1 MKANATQLLV
11 ILAPG
16 LLKPLCYSLNL
27 SFILPPT
34 LSSLPA
40 SHSFVVTYRP
50 CRRTPSSLNQV
61 CFPSSHRHHSALFTP
76 PPLSPLYPIM
86 PWGWNRKKK
95 NFFSFIYQ
103 SLPVLHSPS
112 IPCCGLSSTHTHTP
126 RHTHVP
132 GEEVDSRSLSAAVW
146 LNRPVSSYCWQGG
159 TLWRAIVGPQKSRV
173 RCRAVGGSQWGEGTR
188 WRGAVWRIKRT
199 RGG

>member
-95 NFFSFIYQ
+95 TFSLLYISPYQ
-103 SLPVLHSPS
+103 SFTLLLFPAVGSPQH
-112 IPCCGLSSTHTHTP
+112 THTHPDT
-126 RHTHVP
+126 HT
-132 GEEVDSRSLSAAVW
+132 SLARRWTVA
-146 LNRPVSSYCWQGG
+146 
-159 TLWRAIVGPQKSRV
+159 
-173 RCRAVGGSQWGEGTR
+173 RCRLLYGWAGLFLLIADREAHCGAPLLAHRKAGWGVELSEEANEERGRDGGEPFEG
-188 WRGAVWRIKRT
+188 
-199 RGG
+199 

>member
-95 NFFSFIYQ
+95 KLFLFYIS
-103 SLPVLHSPS
+103 VLTSPS
-112 IPCCGLSSTHTHTP
+112 LSFYSMLWALLNTHTH

-146 LNRPVSSYCWQGG
+146 LSRPVSSYCWQGG